1 MSPYEIPY
9 APLFSANFDSKAAC
23 TKGQELDTCTFL
35 FKSLFTL
42 FSTALASLKIKAE
55 WNWAAAQKS
64 AAGLPQTRQTN
75 FLYLPT
81 LIHSTSSRLTSTHT
95 HPSIVSH

>member
-35 FKSLFTL
+35 FKSLFTP
-42 FSTALASLKIKAE
+42 FSTARASLKIKAE
-55 WNWAAAQKS
+55 WNWAAGQKS
-64 AAGLPQTRQTN
+64 AAGLTQIGETN
-75 FLYLPT
+75 CLYLASI
-81 LIHSTSSRLTSTHT
+81 LKCMCSGCEFRQKSS
-95 HPSIVSH
+95 IFV